1 MGGSLVDDFCTQ
13 FRQFLYLDRKR
24 AAERLSPSELR
35 RWLKLKRILNQ
46 EFSPNT
52 SYERAER
59 RESVRVPVRLR
70 ISFTDLGELRGSLMT
85 NLSRGGVFIA
95 TDRPAEIGTRLE
107 LRIHIED
114 TGEEIDVPGQV
125 VSQNVGPNFESGQC
139 GMGLRFLEMKPEVGR
154 KVEALYER
162 KLKEAAERKR

>member
-1 MGGSLVDDFCTQ
+1 VEDFYAQ
-13 FRQFLYLDRKR
+13 FRQFVYLDRKR
-24 AAERLSPSELR
+24 AAEGLSPSELR
-35 RWLKLKRILNQ
+35 RWLKLRRILNQ

-70 ISFTDLGELRGSLMT
+70 VSFTDLGELRESLMT

-107 LRIHIED
+107 LRLHIEN
-114 TGEEIDVPGQV
+114 TGEEIDVPGEV
-125 VSQNVGPNFESGQC
+125 VAQNLGPQFESGRS
-139 GMGLRFLEMKPEVGR
+139 GMGLRFLEMKPEVSR

-162 KLKEAAERKR
+162 KLEEAAARKR

>member
-1 MGGSLVDDFCTQ
+1 MDDFHTQ

-24 AAERLSPSELR
+24 AAEGLSPSELR

-46 EFSPNT
+46 KFSPNT

-70 ISFTDLGELRGSLMT
+70 VSFTNLGELGASLMT

-95 TDRPAEIGTRLE
+95 TDQPAEIGTRLE
-107 LRIHIED
+107 LRLHIED
-114 TGEEIDVPGQV
+114 TGEEINVPGEV
-125 VSQNVGPNFESGQC
+125 VSQNMGPNFESGQS
-139 GMGLRFLEMKPEVGR
+139 GMGLRFLEMKPEVAR

-162 KLKEAAERKR
+162 KLKEAAERES

>member
-1 MGGSLVDDFCTQ
+1 
-13 FRQFLYLDRKR
+13 
-24 AAERLSPSELR
+24 
-35 RWLKLKRILNQ
+35 
-46 EFSPNT
+46 
-52 SYERAER
+52 
-59 RESVRVPVRLR
+59 
-70 ISFTDLGELRGSLMT
+70 MT

-95 TDRPAEIGTRLE
+95 TDRPAEIGTRLELRIHIEDTGEEIARLE